1 MPWGIDQL
9 ITATTS
15 PLVTTRMC
23 LAEIRTDTAV
33 PAILA
38 DAPSDNDWLYFQA
51 LPVKLT
57 LLALRNGAATVLS
70 LCKLVALAP
79 RQNTQRCGYGQQSL
93 FPASPADVQ
102 PQISAAVS

>member
-9 ITATTS
+9 ITTS
-15 PLVTTRMC
+15 PLVTTRTC
-23 LAEIRTDTAV
+23 LAVIRTDAAV

-38 DAPSDNDWLYFQA
+38 GALSDNDWLCFQA

-57 LLALRNGAATVLS
+57 LLALRNGATTVLS

-79 RQNTQRCGYGQQSL
+79 RQNTQRCGYGQPSL
-93 FPASPADVQ
+93 SPANR
-102 PQISAAVS
+102 